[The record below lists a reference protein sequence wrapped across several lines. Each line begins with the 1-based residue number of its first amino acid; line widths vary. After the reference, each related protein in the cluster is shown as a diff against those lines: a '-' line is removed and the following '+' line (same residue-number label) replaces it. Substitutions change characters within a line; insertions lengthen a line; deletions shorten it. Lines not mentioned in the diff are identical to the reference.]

1 MTQRAIAFRA
11 REQAI
16 LNAAEYLLLELGDET
31 ITIEMIAERVGI
43 AKGTIYKHFQSKDEL
58 ILQLLIAYETELA
71 TTLFEAAKSNDLAQ
85 IIQAYFSFRLATPEK
100 HLLFERLENKLAATR
115 RTLRPYF
122 ARLYF
127 IRKSYLRQMLPFV
140 TQHLQQQNSPMT
152 ARDYLTAGW
161 ALVQGT
167 AAILHSSFYQRYLGD
182 RQGLLAALLQSLLA
196 LGNQHYDTPVS
207 TLKE

>member
-1 MTQRAIAFRA
+1 MTQQRAVAFRA

-16 LNAAEYLLLELGDET
+16 LNAAEYLLLELGDES

-71 TTLFEAAKSNDLAQ
+71 TAMLEVAKTDDMAQ
-85 IIQAYFSFRLATPEK
+85 VIQAYFSFRLAAPEK

-140 TQHLQQQNSPMT
+140 TRHFAEQNSVMT
-152 ARDYLTAGW
+152 SRDYLSAGW

-182 RQGLLAALLQSLLA
+182 RQGLLAALLEALQSL
-196 LGNQHYDTPVS
+196 GTNPQPNH
-207 TLKE
+207 

>member
-1 MTQRAIAFRA
+1 MTQRAAAFRA

-16 LNAAEYLLLELGDET
+16 LDATEHLLLELGDEV

-58 ILQLLIAYETELA
+58 ILHVLIAYEQELA
-71 TTLFEAAKSNDLAQ
+71 LIMHDAVKTDDIHQ
-85 IIQAYFSFRLATPEK
+85 IAQAYFSFRLATPEK

-127 IRKSYLRQMLPFV
+127 IRKSYLRQALPLV
-140 TQHLQQQNSPMT
+140 ARYLKEQNSAMT
-152 ARDYLTAGW
+152 PRDYLTAGW
-161 ALVQGT
+161 SLVQGT

-182 RQGLLAALLQSLLA
+182 RQGLLAAMLDVLQN
-196 LGNQHYDTPVS
+196 LGNNSQDMPLNIPS
-207 TLKE
+207 

>member
-1 MTQRAIAFRA
+1 MTTRQAVFRA

-16 LNAAEYLLLELGDET
+16 LEAAEALLLEQGDES

-58 ILQLLIAYETELA
+58 ILQLLIAYESGLAEELHRAIA
-71 TTLFEAAKSNDLAQ
+71 TGDVTQ
-85 IIQAYFSFRLATPEK
+85 VVQAYFTYRLSAPEK
-100 HLLFERLENKLAATR
+100 HLLFERLENRLAATR

-127 IRKSYLRQMLPFV
+127 LRKSHLRDVMPLV
-140 TQHLQQQNSPMT
+140 TAFLRENGSDMT
-152 ARDYLTAGW
+152 PRDYLSAVW

-167 AAILHSSFYQRYLGD
+167 AAILHSTFYQRYLGD
-182 RQGLLAALLQSLLA
+182 RESLLAAHLQTLQG
-196 LGNQHYDTPVS
+196 LGR
-207 TLKE
+207 K